1 MLHNNNLLKNNYR
14 NFNLYEIDKIN
25 NLINK
30 TTIIVNKID
39 LILLEWFKYDLLNH
53 SSHILTKVNYITP
66 YIFQLTE
73 ETYNTIIIYNSI
85 GVKILNNIDYI
96 IYIGAVIFLTIIT
109 IQCISCSIL
118 IYLYRE
124 YKLRVYYIK

>member
-1 MLHNNNLLKNNYR
+1 MLYNNNLLKSNYG
-14 NFNLYEIDKIN
+14 NLNLYEIDKIN

-30 TTIIVNKID
+30 TTIIINRID
-39 LILLEWFKYDLLNH
+39 LILLEWSKYNLLNH
-53 SSHILTKVNYITP
+53 SSHILKQVDNITP

-73 ETYNTIIIYNSI
+73 ETYNTIIIYNTI
-85 GVKILNNIDYI
+85 GVKILNNINYV

-124 YKLRVYYIK
+124 HKLRIYYIK